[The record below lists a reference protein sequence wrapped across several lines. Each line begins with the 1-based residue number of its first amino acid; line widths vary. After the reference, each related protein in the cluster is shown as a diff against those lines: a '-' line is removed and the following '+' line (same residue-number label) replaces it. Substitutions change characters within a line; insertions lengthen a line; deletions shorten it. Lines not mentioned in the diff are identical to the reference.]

1 MSIPVPGQTLL
12 LPHTEP
18 AEPKLRLPL
27 LAQYQSLQ
35 QDLTAVE
42 RFARRHAAKELPDQR
57 VYSEL
62 IPLER
67 PKPGQQYAFQ
77 VDLDAC
83 TGCKAC
89 VSACHH
95 LNGLDETE
103 AETWRSV
110 GLLHGGSPAA
120 PVQQTV
126 TTACHH
132 CVDPACMKGCPVDA
146 YEKDPVTGIVRHLVD
161 QCIG

>member
-1 MSIPVPGQTLL
+1 VQRGRARGGGIVTHETNYNGAGGAGSMSIPAPGQTLL
-12 LPHTEP
+12 LSRVEP
-18 AEPKLRLPL
+18 SEPKVRLPL
-27 LAQYQSLQ
+27 LGQYLSSQ

-42 RFARRHAAKELPDQR
+42 RFARRHASNELPDHQ

-67 PKPGQQYAFQ
+67 PQPGQQYAFQ

-95 LNGLDETE
+95 LNGLDDLE

-110 GLLHGGSPAA
+110 GLLHGGSPTA

-132 CVDPACMKGCPVDA
+132 
-146 YEKDPVTGIVRHLVD
+146 
-161 QCIG
+161 